1 MPPHEPSRRGEDA
14 DRHPND
20 LPAIDAIGVDAS
32 RVVVSDDRD
41 SNTPMVFLNVRGEPG
56 DAGSMD
62 DHRLLRTDRGR
73 TRVITLQIEGV
84 LAAFVWRENRT
95 RPI

>member
-32 RVVVSDDRD
+32 RIVIGYDRD
-41 SNTPMVFLNVRGEPG
+41 SDTLMVFLNGRGEPG
-56 DAGSMD
+56 VAVSVD